1 MAPFVGDL
9 DPLDPRNTGRD
20 EQSGGGTRL
29 WVLVVVV
36 ALLLSLGGAWYVW
49 HRDQGASGPVP
60 VIQAPQGAHKVA
72 PSGPDHDVVPFQDKT
87 VYERIQPRQNEHLT
101 PDILQGKPDAAG
113 RTIVNRGAPV
123 PVTEGL
129 RTYTPPPP
137 GLPPVGGAEASSA
150 VTGVSGA
157 TGDDDSDDDDD
168 DSDDDEGGA
177 APPHPLKEGKSE
189 EPGATGAVLPS
200 PAPRPLDPRVAASA
214 NRAVPVPS
222 VPVVRKAAPVPGPV
236 AVRGKSAGA
245 QVSGVRPGVKKPRYR
260 LQIAST
266 PTRKGADAEWK
277 RLSPLSGQL
286 RKLSHQVVSVDLGE
300 ERGVRYRLYVG
311 GWSAYA
317 EAAKVRAALARA
329 GVVSVIVQP

>member
-1 MAPFVGDL
+1 MAPFMGDL

-49 HRDQGASGPVP
+49 HRDQGASAPVP
-60 VIQAPQGAHKVA
+60 VIQAPEGAHKVV
-72 PSGPDHDVVPFQDKT
+72 PSGPDHNVVPFQDKT
-87 VYERIQPRQNEHLT
+87 VYERIQPRQNGQLT

-137 GLPPVGGAEASSA
+137 GLPPAGGTGASSA
-150 VTGVSGA
+150 VSSVSA
-157 TGDDDSDDDDD
+157 ADDSDDDDD
-168 DSDDDEGGA
+168 DMDEDEEGTV
-177 APPHPLKEGKSE
+177 PQSPLQEGKSE
-189 EPGATGAVLPS
+189 GSGITGAVLPP
-200 PAPRPLDPRVAASA
+200 PAPRPLDPQVAASA

-222 VPVVRKAAPVPGPV
+222 LPVSRKAEPASGPV
-236 AVRGKSAGA
+236 AVRKKSAGERA
-245 QVSGVRPGVKKPRYR
+245 STVRPGIKKPRYR

-277 RLSPLSGQL
+277 RLSPLSAQL

-311 GWSAYA
+311 GWSTYA
-317 EAAKVRAALARA
+317 EAGKMRSALARA